1 MRKPYGERVKEKISI
16 IGVLVNLLLAVAK
29 IGVGVLSNSA
39 AVIAEGLHSGMDIVS
54 SAVSYIGIRIA
65 RKPVD
70 KEHPYGHYKSEVIAG
85 LIITIILFLTG
96 LWIIYEAF
104 IDFFTSKE
112 LAITYITLIVM
123 AGSALVNEAMARLK
137 IHYGKKSESMA
148 LLADG
153 QHSRIDVFV
162 SMGVFI
168 GLFLVNYWVHIDS
181 IIAAAIGIYIL
192 IESVSLGRKTTDSLL
207 DVKAEDEV
215 ENHIKN
221 ITRQQGIDLAELK
234 TRKLGPIIS
243 AELKINIDPKLKVD
257 EASAITK
264 NLENNLTNEIPNLKY
279 VVVQIETHEIKQEF
293 YRGTFGQRYGWKG
306 RMGGKGL
313 GPGGEC
319 VCPKCG
325 YRTPHTRGTPC
336 MKRECPKCKSPMARA

>member
-1 MRKPYGERVKEKISI
+1 MKEKISI

-29 IGVGVLSNSA
+29 IGVGILSNSA

-54 SAVSYIGIRIA
+54 SAVSYIGIRA
-65 RKPVD
+65 AKKPVD

-96 LWIIYEAF
+96 LWIMYDAVIG
-104 IDFFTSKE
+104 FFAAKE
-112 LAITYITLIVM
+112 LAISYITLIVI

-153 QHSRIDVFV
+153 QHSRVDVFV
-162 SMGVFI
+162 SIGVFI

-181 IIAAAIGIYIL
+181 LIAVAIGLYIL
-192 IESVSLGRKTTDSLL
+192 IESIGLGKKTTDSLL
-207 DVKAEDEV
+207 DVKAEDEI
-215 ENHIKN
+215 ENQIKD
-221 ITRQQGIDLAELK
+221 IARQQGVDLAELK
-234 TRKLGPIIS
+234 TRKLGPLIS

-257 EASAITK
+257 EASAITR
-264 NLENNLTNEIPNLKY
+264 NLESRLTNEIPNLKY
-279 VVVQIETHEIKQEF
+279 VVVQIETHDIKQEF

-319 VCPKCG
+319 ICPKCG
-325 YRTPHTRGTPC
+325 YSVPHIRGTPC